1 MIAGGPD
8 SARRRN
14 KSNGL
19 VWRVAWRFFQS
30 SAGGGNRLMSFIS
43 LLAISGLVLGIA
55 LMIIVIAVM
64 SGFDREMQ
72 QRILG
77 IVPHIHFFT
86 EDGISDWRRDR
97 ELIRQNP
104 RVVAVYPESQVEG
117 LLVFRGQVEP
127 LQLSGYL
134 LDDAQLYPEFFG
146 SSIEKNGET
155 LMAGEGILLGAGLAK
170 RLGAEVGNRVTVMIP
185 SENGESRTTRLR
197 GFTVAGLITTH
208 TEVDQLLAVAALE
221 SVAALGSPTHP
232 VHGLRV
238 ELDDVFAV
246 RSFGYDLLS
255 ELPNGYRFTDWFH
268 THGNLYQAIR
278 ISKQMVSL
286 LVVLIIAVAAFNVV
300 SMLVMSVAEK
310 RSAIAIL
317 KTLGADRGTI
327 LRIFLCQGLMIGLVG
342 CLVGGV
348 LGTVLAWNISD
359 LASGLQSALGIQL
372 LDTQVYPVDY
382 LPSEVLWSDVL
393 AVLITSLSLTFL
405 ATLYPAWRAVK
416 VLPAEELRYE

>member
-55 LMIIVIAVM
+55 LMIIVTAVM

-86 EDGISDWRRDR
+86 EDGISEWWRDR
-97 ELIRQNP
+97 ELIRQDP

-134 LDDAQLYPEFFG
+134 LDDAQLYPKFVG
-146 SSIEKNGET
+146 SSIEKNGEN
-155 LMAGEGILLGAGLAK
+155 LAAGEGILLGAGLAK
-170 RLGAEVGNRVTVMIP
+170 RLGVEVGNRVTVMIP

-221 SVAALGSPTHP
+221 SVAVLGSPTHP

-255 ELPNGYRFTDWFH
+255 ELPSGYRFTDWFH